1 MGSDSDD
8 YFATVTGMV
17 PLRWTAPE
25 AIKTRHYSTFT
36 DVWSFGIL
44 CGEVF
49 DDGAQ
54 VTCL

>member
-1 MGSDSDD
+1 VNSTTED
-8 YFATVTGMV
+8 YLAVSSSMV

-25 AIKTRHYSTFT
+25 ALETRRYSVAS

-54 VTCL
+54 VC